1 MSQRREFFKK
11 SALIATTFSFLKISE
26 PLFAQELES
35 RTEMLKD
42 IDPKI
47 TAKDEEFWAWV
58 RDAFTVN
65 PNVVNLNNGGVSP
78 QPKVVQDAHIRNYQF
93 ANEGPSYFMWRIM
106 DMGREPLRAKLAS
119 VAGCNKEEIAIN
131 RNATEGLN
139 TIIFGLDLKAGDEV
153 VLNKYDY
160 PNMMNAWKQRAKRDG
175 IVLKWVEFD
184 LPSEDDKA
192 IVDAYRK
199 AITEKTKVVH
209 VTHIINWM
217 GQILPVRKIADM
229 AHEKGCEVI
238 VDGAHSFALLDF
250 KLPDLGA
257 DYFATSLHKWMN
269 APFGSGMMYIRQ
281 DKITKVWA
289 LLSAVEPDGKD
300 IRKFESLGTRSFAA
314 EMAIGNAIDFHLMI
328 GAKRKEE
335 RLHYLKNYWI
345 KKVKNLPGV
354 EIHTSTSS
362 DYSCAIGFFS
372 VKGLKGSEVEQKMFN
387 SRKIHTVA
395 IEFEKLNGVRVT
407 PSIYTSTQDL
417 DLLVETISELSAAQ
431 NEKK

>member
-1 MSQRREFFKK
+1 
-11 SALIATTFSFLKISE
+11 
-26 PLFAQELES
+26 
-35 RTEMLKD
+35 
-42 IDPKI
+42 
-47 TAKDEEFWAWV
+47 
-58 RDAFTVN
+58 
-65 PNVVNLNNGGVSP
+65 
-78 QPKVVQDAHIRNYQF
+78 
-93 ANEGPSYFMWRIM
+93 
-106 DMGREPLRAKLAS
+106 
-119 VAGCNKEEIAIN
+119 
-131 RNATEGLN
+131 
-139 TIIFGLDLKAGDEV
+139 
-153 VLNKYDY
+153 
-160 PNMMNAWKQRAKRDG
+160 
-175 IVLKWVEFD
+175 LKWVEFD

-192 IVDAYRK
+192 IVEAYRK

-217 GQILPVRKIADM
+217 GQILPVKKIADM

-250 KLPDLGA
+250 KIPDLGA

-269 APFGSGMMYIRQ
+269 APFGSGMMYIKKE
-281 DKITKVWA
+281 KIAKIWA

-300 IRKFESLGTRSFAA
+300 IRKFESLGTRSFAS

-345 KKVKNLPGV
+345 KKVKDLPGIQ
-354 EIHTSTSS
+354 IHTSTLSN
-362 DYSCAIGFFS
+362 YSCAIGFFS
-372 VKGLKGSEVEQKMFN
+372 IKGLKGSEVEQKMFN

-407 PSIYTSTQDL
+407 PSIYTSIQDL
-417 DLLVETISELSAAQ
+417 DLLVEAITELSAAQ